1 MEYSYATAAFLS
13 DPSPATMPLKRKFTM
28 TSVAPARPSASA
40 GELPSPAK
48 AAAKAKHVPKASQLT
63 VEQSRPIIQ
72 KKLASAPVVV
82 CIYKVTDKATD
93 VWSCITDASA
103 ALFQIQIEHV
113 ARPSVTFD
121 IVRAFNDF
129 LKDTNAESGSVPA
142 TVTELSQQA
151 GIRIVVTGTEDPEK
165 LGSFVRW
172 RTGFYVAGTDFSLQ
186 NFLLLLDDFFVWK
199 EKKMAREQSFQVH
212 MHPHTGIRVNLDGM
226 GYENYTLNV
235 PTKSLPL
242 KFFECH
248 PCASKKILTLNVEP
262 TTEQSVSVVVSGNSF
277 SYRDRLDALGVPGG
291 YHTDADGTKQYFRV
305 LKDVDV
311 RDEEKKGLIFK
322 MIGSDVLCNLAMRLT
337 VTSDP
342 PVRTAVSDFLS
353 ELRAL
358 PCLHSVA

>member
-1 MEYSYATAAFLS
+1 MEYYCFTAAFLS

-48 AAAKAKHVPKASQLT
+48 AAANAKHVPRASQLT
-63 VEQSRPIIQ
+63 LEQSRPIIQ

-82 CIYKVTDKATD
+82 CIYKVTDKASD
-93 VWSCITDASA
+93 VWSSITDTSA
-103 ALFQIQIEHV
+103 ALFQIQLEHT

-142 TVTELSQQA
+142 TTTELSQQA
-151 GIRIVVTGTEDPEK
+151 GIRIVVTGADDPEN
-165 LGSFVRW
+165 LGSFVQW
-172 RTGFYVAGTDFSLQ
+172 RTGFYVAGTDVSLQ
-186 NFLLLLDDFFVWK
+186 NFMLLLDDFFVWK
-199 EKKMAREQSFQVH
+199 EKKMARTQPFEVRV
-212 MHPHTGIRVNLDGM
+212 HPHTGICINIDGM
-226 GYENYTLNV
+226 DYEHYTLNA
-235 PTKSLPL
+235 PANSLPL

-291 YHTDADGTKQYFRV
+291 YHTDAGGAKQYFRV

-311 RDEEKKGLIFK
+311 CDEEKKRMIFK
-322 MIGSDVLCNLAMRLT
+322 MIGSDALCNLAMRLN
-337 VTSDP
+337 VASEP
-342 PVRTAVSDFLS
+342 PLHTAVSEFLL

-358 PCLHSVA
+358 PCLHSD